1 MKKLVTIIRPGRRS
15 CLVLVATAAASSCAL
30 AQGVPTTVSA
40 DRPGISVL
48 APAQS
53 FPLAPDSTGG
63 SVPERALD
71 AIDDDPLVAQ
81 PDAQPPVDA
90 ADLLYRSGVDGG
102 RADRDP
108 GAGLRLRASPETP
121 ARLGPAAVPPAW
133 LAGVGNF
140 TRHQGDLASVTI
152 GQVADPA
159 TFWGA
164 TPRLGGVQLARLP
177 TQTSRGTLL
186 PGAFGM
192 STTLGLTA
200 MQDMS
205 GPTPSKRLA
214 FGLPVGTS
222 RFMYG
227 LTPDLTIESRML
239 AGPEHTSAGFGG
251 TYALSDW
258 GTVRLGA
265 TQTQEADAPAL
276 SSGLGMQVRWEDHA
290 LESTYQSLRTGGI
303 TTGQRIG
310 VTHHWAV
317 SRDLGLQMG
326 ADRDLASGSYAV
338 RLQIS
343 VPIDAVGIFWSR

>member
-1 MKKLVTIIRPGRRS
+1 MKNLVTSIRPGYHG
-15 CLVLVATAAASSCAL
+15 CLVFVATAAASACTL
-30 AQGVPTTVSA
+30 AQGVTTPVSA

-53 FPLAPDSTGG
+53 FPLAPDAAGVSI
-63 SVPERALD
+63 PERALD

-81 PDAQPPVDA
+81 QDAQPRVDP
-90 ADLLYRSGVDGG
+90 ADLLYRPGVDSGH
-102 RADRDP
+102 AARDP
-108 GAGLRLRASPETP
+108 GAGLRLRASPGTP
-121 ARLGPAAVPPAW
+121 LRLGPAVVPPAW
-133 LAGVGNF
+133 LAGVGSF
-140 TRHQGDLASVTI
+140 TRHQSDLASVTI
-152 GQVADPA
+152 GQVADPG
-159 TFWGA
+159 TFWGG

-177 TQTSRGTLL
+177 TQTGRGTLL

-205 GPTPSKRLA
+205 DPASSGRLA
-214 FGLPVGTS
+214 FGTPLGTS

-239 AGPEHTSAGFGG
+239 AGPEHASAGFGG

-258 GTVRLGA
+258 ATVRLGA
-265 TQTQEADAPAL
+265 TQTQEVDAQAF